1 MSTILKSG
9 LYISTFS
16 YSTIMNKNQQ
26 VGHSKQETISVILTP
41 HPSSN
46 TFAPQHIVWLIWPKR
61 KFQKI
66 IVILRVIKR
75 CW

>member
-9 LYISTFS
+9 LYISTYS

-26 VGHSKQETISVILTP
+26 VGHSEQETISVIFTP

-46 TFAPQHIVWLIWPKR
+46 TFAPQL
-61 KFQKI
+61 
-66 IVILRVIKR
+66 
-75 CW
+75 